1 MDSRGVRRGVR
12 KAPPIIQPADP
23 KRNLLSFFN
32 LVEAQ
37 VLASTRERKI
47 GVRSVRRAIEYLRE
61 EGGEPRPLLNCIFET
76 LGQQIFVQ
84 RLTGSRLKN
93 PLNVSKHGQYAFKSI
108 LKKYLNRID
117 RDASGLPT
125 QALPNEGGKTN
136 AQQGDNHLPLRCVRK
151 AINPEKRN
159 KRRSN
164 MASKERRRNR
174 EVSGSRLQTKTK

>member
-1 MDSRGVRRGVR
+1 M
-12 KAPPIIQPADP
+12 
-23 KRNLLSFFN
+23 
-32 LVEAQ
+32 
-37 VLASTRERKI
+37 LASTRERKI

-125 QALPNEGGKTN
+125 RLYPMKAGRPTHSRVITIYPFVASGK
-136 AQQGDNHLPLRCVRK
+136 PS
-151 AINPEKRN
+151 I
-159 KRRSN
+159 RRSGIN
-164 MASKERRRNR
+164 AEVIWRRKKEGETEKSLARDFKLKPS
-174 EVSGSRLQTKTK
+174 EIKAAITYFAA